1 MARFHVYRVRDQT
14 ALALDVQ
21 ADLLDQIKTRVVVP
35 LIPLTPDMIPIARLN
50 PVLPVLGQSYLLQT
64 QAIVAIPVSE
74 LTLDV
79 ADLSNQQDRINSAID
94 FLLQGF

>member
-1 MARFHVYRVRDQT
+1 MARFHVYRVRGET

-35 LIPLTPDMIPIARLN
+35 LIPLTPDMSPIARLN
-50 PVLPVLGQSYLLQT
+50 PVLSVLGQSFLMRT
-64 QAIVAIPVSE
+64 QALVAFPVSE
-74 LTLDV
+74 LTDDV
-79 ADLSNQQDRINSAID
+79 ADLSNHQDKINSAID

>member
-1 MARFHVYRVRDQT
+1 MARFHVYRVRGET

-50 PVLPVLGQSYLLQT
+50 PVLSVLGQSFLMRT
-64 QAIVAIPVSE
+64 QALVAIPVSE
-74 LTLDV
+74 LTDDV
-79 ADLSNQQDRINSAID
+79 ADLSNHQDKINSAID